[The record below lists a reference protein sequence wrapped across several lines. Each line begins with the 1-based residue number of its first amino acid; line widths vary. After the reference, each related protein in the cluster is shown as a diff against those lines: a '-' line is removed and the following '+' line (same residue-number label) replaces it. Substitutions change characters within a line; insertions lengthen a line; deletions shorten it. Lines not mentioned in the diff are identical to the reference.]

1 MRTTGFSDPLKT
13 KALSVALLL
22 MLMSGCGLSSGKSTS
37 KQSTQNNTATSKKT
51 GVGIIGSQKA
61 VLSAN
66 KVSNLAEL
74 ITVRIEGAVEGSG
87 VIVQKDENTYTVVT
101 AWHVIKD
108 NAPGEEIVAVTN
120 DKKAHVVDGS
130 SLKKIENIDLG
141 LLTFK
146 SDTKYSHAL
155 LGQASDSQ
163 SGETLYVSGYPLS
176 STSVPIRVRRFT
188 KGEVVANTS
197 TFMSNGYQLLYSNQT
212 LPGMSG
218 GGVFDRYGLL
228 IAIHGL
234 AETDIK
240 LTGQTGLA
248 VKTGTNQGI
257 PILQYLEPGTQKI
270 IQEDSDG
277 IDSKLVK
284 IVQLLDTE
292 RPYDGGNR
300 GYKFNFNGME
310 DEVIKLA
317 NEALIIQPNSHH
329 LYNYR
334 GLAAKNRPT
343 AYEKQLARKF
353 QQSKVTGESYYDY
366 LMQWSKSISAIP
378 LQNLFAKKIR

>member
-1 MRTTGFSDPLKT
+1 
-13 KALSVALLL
+13 
-22 MLMSGCGLSSGKSTS
+22 MLMSGCRLNTDKSTS
-37 KQSTQNNTATSKKT
+37 RQSSQNNTGISKKT

-74 ITVRIEGAVEGSG
+74 VTVRIEGAVEGSG
-87 VIVQKDENTYTVVT
+87 VIVQKDENTYTIVT

-108 NAPGEEIVAVTN
+108 NAPGEVIVAVTN

-130 SLKKIENIDLG
+130 SLKKIENVDLG

-218 GGVFDRYGLL
+218 GGVFDQYGRL

-240 LTGQTGLA
+240 LTSQTGLA

-257 PILQYLEPGTQKI
+257 PILQYLEPGNQQIEKEDPDTINSTLFKITQLR
-270 IQEDSDG
+270 D
-277 IDSKLVK
+277 V
-284 IVQLLDTE
+284 E

-300 GYKFNFNGME
+300 GYKFPFNGME
-310 DEVIKLA
+310 DEVIRLA
-317 NEALIIQPNSHH
+317 NEAISIQPENHH

-334 GLAAKNRPT
+334 ASKKQSANKQAKTCKEIR
-343 AYEKQLARKF
+343 
-353 QQSKVTGESYYDY
+353 
-366 LMQWSKSISAIP
+366 SIRLP
-378 LQNLFAKKIR
+378 VLL

>member
-1 MRTTGFSDPLKT
+1 MSRRVKRTTGFSDPLKT

-37 KQSTQNNTATSKKT
+37 KQSPNNTDTSKKT
-51 GVGIIGSQKA
+51 GIGIIGSQKA

-66 KVSNLAEL
+66 KISNLAEL

-87 VIVQKDENTYTVVT
+87 VIVQKDEDTYTVVT

-120 DKKAHVVDGS
+120 DKVAHVVDGS
-130 SLKKIENIDLG
+130 SLKKLKMLTLDYLPLNPTENILM
-141 LLTFK
+141 L
-146 SDTKYSHAL
+146 S
-155 LGQASDSQ
+155 GQASDSQ

-257 PILQYLEPGTQKI
+257 PILQYLEPVPRNSYRKI
-270 IQEDSDG
+270 
-277 IDSKLVK
+277 
-284 IVQLLDTE
+284 
-292 RPYDGGNR
+292 
-300 GYKFNFNGME
+300 
-310 DEVIKLA
+310 
-317 NEALIIQPNSHH
+317 
-329 LYNYR
+329 
-334 GLAAKNRPT
+334 
-343 AYEKQLARKF
+343 
-353 QQSKVTGESYYDY
+353 
-366 LMQWSKSISAIP
+366 LMK
-378 LQNLFAKKIR
+378 